1 MQEVFRASEGDVAV
15 VHLVLCWVGMFAESL
30 PIYRLFRLII
40 TRIFPALHVILKNAY
55 SGLCS

>member
-1 MQEVFRASEGDVAV
+1 MQEVCRASEGDVAV
-15 VHLVLCWVGMFAESL
+15 AHLALCWVGMFAESL

-40 TRIFPALHVILKNAY
+40 TRIFPDLHIISKNAY